1 MKKIFLLLAVMLCGT
16 SAFAAVSAEDISGA
30 LQQLKIQHSA
40 NAHRQG
46 VIPIQITV
54 GAVVESDYADVDP
67 LVKECP
73 VVRISSHYLMGSWA
87 CVGLSEQATIR
98 HYGGAGGGDYYT
110 YPNVHRWIEN
120 AIINGQVVSKDQ
132 IFSSKE
138 NKIFLIRIDPDNA
151 ALKKAIQNKP
161 AVNIFA
167 PKDPQVLTNQF
178 SNVQL
183 NRERLCT
190 SGRTCA
196 EVEIATVCTETGCF
210 RLAWKMIDGDS
221 GDPIFGL
228 LPDRSTEEFL
238 LGFNITDVIGKHSAD
253 ERRSGRNYSF
263 FDRTKLE
270 TFLRSVMEEE
280 SASDWKQV
288 QNKLVSEDYFLN
300 N

>member
-1 MKKIFLLLAVMLCGT
+1 MKKIFLLLAVMLCGA

-120 AIINGQVVSKDQ
+120 AFINGQVVSKDQ
-132 IFSSKE
+132 IFSSQE
-138 NKIFLIRIDPDNA
+138 NKIFLIRIDPADEV
-151 ALKKAIQNKP
+151 LKKAVQNKP

-167 PKDPQVLTNQF
+167 PKDPTKLESSF
-178 SNVQL
+178 SSILL
-183 NRERLCT
+183 NRERLLCN
-190 SGRTCA
+190 SRTCSDM
-196 EVEIATVCTETGCF
+196 EIADVCTETGCF
-210 RLAWKMIDGDS
+210 KLAWNARIRGDS
-221 GDPIFGL
+221 GDPVFGMN
-228 LPDRSTEEFL
+228 PADSTEEFL
-238 LGFNITDVIGKHSAD
+238 LGFNITDVIGKYSAD
-253 ERRSGRNYSF
+253 ERRAGRTYSF
-263 FDRTKLE
+263 FDRAKLE
-270 TFLRSVMEEE
+270 SFFAQTVGKDSP
-280 SASDWKQV
+280 SDWQQI
-288 QNKLVSEDYFLN
+288 QNKMVSEDYFQK
-300 N
+300 

>member
-1 MKKIFLLLAVMLCGT
+1 MKKIFLLLAVMLCGA

-228 LPDRSTEEFL
+228 LPD
-238 LGFNITDVIGKHSAD
+238 HSAD

-263 FDRTKLE
+263 FDRSKLE